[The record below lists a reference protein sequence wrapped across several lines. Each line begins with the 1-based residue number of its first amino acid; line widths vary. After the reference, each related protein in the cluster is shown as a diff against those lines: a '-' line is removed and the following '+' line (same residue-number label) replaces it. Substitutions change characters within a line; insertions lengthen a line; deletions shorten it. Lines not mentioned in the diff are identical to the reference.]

1 MVVAVIVIFIVI
13 FSMNGIKRD
22 NIAMLVG
29 AFKKLS
35 KRR

>member
-1 MVVAVIVIFIVI
+1 MVVAITVIFIVI
-13 FSMNGIKRD
+13 FSMKGIKGD
-22 NIAMLVG
+22 NIATLVG